1 MKAHN
6 LIGDNMNFSTIVP
19 VLIYLS
25 NTYDAEDFSNNQV
38 LALEATLT
46 PEESSEWI
54 AYQAHVYG
62 FSPQN

>member
-25 NTYDAEDFSNNQV
+25 NTYAAEDFSNNQV

-46 PEESSEWI
+46 PEESAEWI